1 MAVDGIIFY
10 HSTIKFRSDKKISM
24 SERITG
30 AEAICR
36 ALVAEDVD
44 TIFGYPG
51 GQIMPFYD
59 KLYDFSDSL
68 HHILTRHEQGAVHAA
83 QGYARAS
90 GRVGVVTITS
100 GPAATNVV
108 TGLGDANIDCTP
120 LVVVIGQVG
129 VDSLGTDAFQ
139 EADVLG
145 ITQPIT
151 KWAYQ
156 IRRPEEIPWAVARA
170 FYIATSGRPG
180 PVVLDVTRDAQVG
193 TLDWSYEKL
202 NYIRSYNP
210 DPQLQPAEITSA
222 AAIINRSERPLILSG
237 HGVMVSEAEA
247 DLLALAEKA
256 DIPVA
261 TTLLGL
267 STIPSAHRLNKGM
280 VGMHG
285 NIGPNIATNN
295 ADVILAVGMR
305 FDDRVTG
312 VLSSYAPNAKIIHI
326 DIDKAELNKN
336 VKANIAIHADA
347 RKALQALLP
356 QINKAQR
363 KDWLATFDKP
373 EKVEYTEV
381 IEREIAPKDLGPD
394 SPMRMGEVISKLSEA
409 TADKAIIVTDVGQ
422 NQMMGARYSA
432 YTLPKSMITSG
443 GLGTMGFCLP
453 AAIGAK
459 LACPEREVLAFM
471 GDGGFQ
477 MTIQELGTIMEY
489 HIGVKMIILNNNF
502 LGNVRQW
509 QSLFYGNRFSATP
522 MINPDF
528 VAIAAAYRI
537 AAENVDCR
545 SELDGAI
552 SRMIASDGPYLL
564 NVNIDPTD
572 MVFPMVPPGAS
583 IDHIL
588 LNPTDKYEG

>member
-1 MAVDGIIFY
+1 
-10 HSTIKFRSDKKISM
+10 M

-36 ALVAEDVD
+36 ALLAEGVD

-59 KLYDFSDSL
+59 KLYDFTDSL
-68 HHILTRHEQGAVHAA
+68 RHILTRHEQGAVHAA

-90 GRVGVVTITS
+90 GRVGVVTVTS
-100 GPAATNVV
+100 GPAATNVI

-120 LVVVIGQVG
+120 IVVITGQVG
-129 VDSLGTDAFQ
+129 VASLGTDAFQ
-139 EADVLG
+139 ETDVIG

-151 KWAYQ
+151 NWAYQ
-156 IRRPEEIPWAVARA
+156 IRRPEEIPWAMARA
-170 FYIATSGRPG
+170 FYIATTGRPG
-180 PVVLDVTRDAQVG
+180 AVVLDITRDAQVG
-193 TLDWSYEKL
+193 TLDWSYKKT

-210 DPQLQPAEITSA
+210 APELQPGEIISA
-222 AAIINRSERPLILSG
+222 AALINRSERPLILSG
-237 HGVMVSEAEA
+237 HGVMLSEAET

-267 STIPSAHRLNKGM
+267 STIPSEHPLNKGM

-312 VLSSYAPNAKIIHI
+312 VIKSYAPQAKIIHI
-326 DIDKAELNKN
+326 DIDSAEFNKN
-336 VKANIAIHADA
+336 VKAHIAIHADA
-347 RKALQALLP
+347 KTALRALLP
-356 QINKAQR
+356 QINKADR
-363 KDWLATFDKP
+363 KEWLTTFERP
-373 EKVEYTEV
+373 ENVEQAEV
-381 IEREIAPKDLGPD
+381 IERETDPKDLGPE
-394 SPMRMGEVISKLSEA
+394 SPMRMGEVVRKLSEA
-409 TADKAIIVTDVGQ
+409 TGNKAIVVTDVGQ
-422 NQMMGARYSA
+422 NQMMSARYSS
-432 YTLPKSMITSG
+432 YTMPKSMITSG

-459 LACPEREVLAFM
+459 LAEPSREVLAFM

-477 MTIQELGTIMEY
+477 MTMQELGTILEY
-489 HIGVKMIILNNNF
+489 RIGVKMVLLNNNY

-509 QSLFYGNRFSATP
+509 QAMFYNNRFSATP
-522 MINPDF
+522 MVNPDF
-528 VAIAAAYRI
+528 VAIAAAYGI
-537 AAENVDCR
+537 PAENVSCR
-545 SELDGAI
+545 AELDSAIARMAAHDGA
-552 SRMIASDGPYLL
+552 YLL

-572 MVFPMVPPGAS
+572 MVFPMVTPGSA
-583 IDHIL
+583 IDNIL
-588 LNPTDKYEG
+588 INATDKYEA

>member
-1 MAVDGIIFY
+1 
-10 HSTIKFRSDKKISM
+10 M

-36 ALVAEDVD
+36 ALLAEGVD

-59 KLYDFSDSL
+59 KLYDFTDSL
-68 HHILTRHEQGAVHAA
+68 RHILTRHEQGAVHAA

-90 GRVGVVTITS
+90 GRVGVVTVTS
-100 GPAATNVV
+100 GPAATNVI

-120 LVVVIGQVG
+120 IVVITGQVG
-129 VDSLGTDAFQ
+129 VASLGTDAFQ
-139 EADVLG
+139 ETDVIG

-156 IRRPEEIPWAVARA
+156 IRCPEEIPWAMARA
-170 FYIATSGRPG
+170 FYIATTGRPG
-180 PVVLDVTRDAQVG
+180 AVVLDITRDAQVG
-193 TLDWSYEKL
+193 TLDWSYKKT

-210 DPQLQPAEITSA
+210 APELQPGEIISA
-222 AAIINRSERPLILSG
+222 AALINRSERPLILSG
-237 HGVMVSEAEA
+237 HGVMLSEAET

-267 STIPSAHRLNKGM
+267 STIPSEHPLNKGM

-312 VLSSYAPNAKIIHI
+312 VIKSYAPQAKIIHI
-326 DIDKAELNKN
+326 DIDSAEFNKN
-336 VKANIAIHADA
+336 VKAHIAIHADA
-347 RKALQALLP
+347 KTALRALLP
-356 QINKAQR
+356 QINKADR
-363 KDWLATFDKP
+363 KEWLTTFERP
-373 EKVEYTEV
+373 EKVEQAEV
-381 IEREIAPKDLGPD
+381 IERETDPKDLGPE
-394 SPMRMGEVISKLSEA
+394 SPMRMGEVVRKLSEA
-409 TADKAIIVTDVGQ
+409 TGNKAIVVTDVGQ
-422 NQMMGARYSA
+422 NQMMSARYSS
-432 YTLPKSMITSG
+432 YTMPKSMITSG

-459 LACPEREVLAFM
+459 LAEPSREVLAFM

-477 MTIQELGTIMEY
+477 MTMQELGTILEY
-489 HIGVKMIILNNNF
+489 RIGVKMVLLNNNY

-509 QSLFYGNRFSATP
+509 QAMFYNNRFSATP
-522 MINPDF
+522 MVNPDF
-528 VAIAAAYRI
+528 VAIAAAYGI
-537 AAENVDCR
+537 PAENVSCR
-545 SELDGAI
+545 AELDSAIARMAAHDGA
-552 SRMIASDGPYLL
+552 YLL

-572 MVFPMVPPGAS
+572 MVFPMVTPGSA
-583 IDHIL
+583 IDNIL
-588 LNPTDKYEG
+588 INATDKYEA

>member
-1 MAVDGIIFY
+1 
-10 HSTIKFRSDKKISM
+10 M

-36 ALVAEDVD
+36 ALLAEGVD

-59 KLYDFSDSL
+59 KLYDFTDSL
-68 HHILTRHEQGAVHAA
+68 RHILTRHEQGAVHAA

-90 GRVGVVTITS
+90 GRVGVVTVTS
-100 GPAATNVV
+100 GPAATNVI

-120 LVVVIGQVG
+120 IVVITGQVG
-129 VDSLGTDAFQ
+129 VASLGTDAFQ
-139 EADVLG
+139 ETDVIG

-156 IRRPEEIPWAVARA
+156 IRRPEEIPWAMARA
-170 FYIATSGRPG
+170 FYIATTGRPG
-180 PVVLDVTRDAQVG
+180 AVVLDITRDAQVG
-193 TLDWSYEKL
+193 TLDWSYKKT

-210 DPQLQPAEITSA
+210 APELQPGEIISA
-222 AAIINRSERPLILSG
+222 AALINRSERPLILSG
-237 HGVMVSEAEA
+237 HGVMLSEAET

-267 STIPSAHRLNKGM
+267 STIPSEHPLNKGM

-312 VLSSYAPNAKIIHI
+312 VIKSYAPQAKIIHI
-326 DIDKAELNKN
+326 DIDSAEFNKN
-336 VKANIAIHADA
+336 VKAHIAIHADA
-347 RKALQALLP
+347 KTALRALLP
-356 QINKAQR
+356 QINKADR
-363 KDWLATFDKP
+363 KEWLTTFERP
-373 EKVEYTEV
+373 ENVEQAEV
-381 IEREIAPKDLGPD
+381 IERETDPKDLGPE
-394 SPMRMGEVISKLSEA
+394 SPMRMGEVVRKLSEA
-409 TADKAIIVTDVGQ
+409 TGNKAIVVTDVGQ
-422 NQMMGARYSA
+422 NQMMSARYSS
-432 YTLPKSMITSG
+432 YTMPKSMITSG

-459 LACPEREVLAFM
+459 LAEPSREVLAFM

-477 MTIQELGTIMEY
+477 MTMQELGTILEY
-489 HIGVKMIILNNNF
+489 RIGVKMVLLNNNY

-509 QSLFYGNRFSATP
+509 QAMFYNNRFSATP
-522 MINPDF
+522 MVNPDF
-528 VAIAAAYRI
+528 VAIAAAYGI
-537 AAENVDCR
+537 PAENVSCR
-545 SELDGAI
+545 AELDSAIARMAAHDGA
-552 SRMIASDGPYLL
+552 YLL

-572 MVFPMVPPGAS
+572 MVFPMVTPGSA
-583 IDHIL
+583 IDNIL
-588 LNPTDKYEG
+588 INAFWYNCL

>member
-1 MAVDGIIFY
+1 
-10 HSTIKFRSDKKISM
+10 M

-36 ALVAEDVD
+36 ALLAEGVD

-59 KLYDFSDSL
+59 KLYDFTDSL
-68 HHILTRHEQGAVHAA
+68 RHILTRHEQGAVHAA

-90 GRVGVVTITS
+90 GCVGVVTVTS
-100 GPAATNVV
+100 GPAATNVI

-120 LVVVIGQVG
+120 IVVITGQVG
-129 VDSLGTDAFQ
+129 VASLGTDAFQ
-139 EADVLG
+139 ETDVIG

-156 IRRPEEIPWAVARA
+156 IRRPEEIPWAMARA
-170 FYIATSGRPG
+170 FYIATTGRPG
-180 PVVLDVTRDAQVG
+180 AVVLDITRDAQVG
-193 TLDWSYEKL
+193 TLDWSYKKT

-210 DPQLQPAEITSA
+210 APELQPGEIISA
-222 AAIINRSERPLILSG
+222 AALINRSERPLILSG
-237 HGVMVSEAEA
+237 HGVMLSEAET

-267 STIPSAHRLNKGM
+267 STIPSEHPLNKGM

-312 VLSSYAPNAKIIHI
+312 VIKSYAPQAKIIHI
-326 DIDKAELNKN
+326 DIDSAEFNKN
-336 VKANIAIHADA
+336 VKAHIAIHADA
-347 RKALQALLP
+347 KTALRALLP
-356 QINKAQR
+356 QINKADR
-363 KDWLATFDKP
+363 KEWLTTFERP
-373 EKVEYTEV
+373 EKVEQAEV
-381 IEREIAPKDLGPD
+381 IERETDPKDLGPE
-394 SPMRMGEVISKLSEA
+394 SPMRMGEVVRKLSEA
-409 TADKAIIVTDVGQ
+409 TGNKAIVVTDVGQ
-422 NQMMGARYSA
+422 NQMMSARYSS
-432 YTLPKSMITSG
+432 YTMPKSMITSG

-459 LACPEREVLAFM
+459 LAEPSREVLAFM

-477 MTIQELGTIMEY
+477 MTMQELGTILEY
-489 HIGVKMIILNNNF
+489 RIGVKMVLLNNNY

-509 QSLFYGNRFSATP
+509 QAMFYNNRFSATP
-522 MINPDF
+522 MVNPDF
-528 VAIAAAYRI
+528 VAIAAAYGI
-537 AAENVDCR
+537 PAENVSCR
-545 SELDGAI
+545 AELDSAIARMAAHDGA
-552 SRMIASDGPYLL
+552 YLL

-572 MVFPMVPPGAS
+572 MVFPMVTPGSA
-583 IDHIL
+583 IDNIL
-588 LNPTDKYEG
+588 INATDKYEA

>member
-1 MAVDGIIFY
+1 
-10 HSTIKFRSDKKISM
+10 M

-36 ALVAEDVD
+36 ALLAEGVD

-59 KLYDFSDSL
+59 KLYDFTDSL
-68 HHILTRHEQGAVHAA
+68 RHILTRHEQGAVHAA

-90 GRVGVVTITS
+90 GRVGVVTVTS
-100 GPAATNVV
+100 GPAATNVI

-120 LVVVIGQVG
+120 IVVITGQVG
-129 VDSLGTDAFQ
+129 VASLGTDAFQ
-139 EADVLG
+139 ETDVIG

-156 IRRPEEIPWAVARA
+156 IRRPEEIPWAMARA
-170 FYIATSGRPG
+170 FYIATTGRPG
-180 PVVLDVTRDAQVG
+180 AVVLDITRDAQVG
-193 TLDWSYEKL
+193 TLDWSYKKT

-210 DPQLQPAEITSA
+210 APELQPGEIISA
-222 AAIINRSERPLILSG
+222 AALINRSERPLILSG
-237 HGVMVSEAEA
+237 HGVMLSEAEA

-267 STIPSAHRLNKGM
+267 STIPSDHPLNKGM

-285 NIGPNIATNN
+285 NIGPNIATNK
-295 ADVILAVGMR
+295 ADVILAIGMR

-312 VLSSYAPNAKIIHI
+312 VIKSYAPQAKIIHI
-326 DIDKAELNKN
+326 DIDSAEFNKN
-336 VKANIAIHADA
+336 VKAHIAIHADA
-347 RKALQALLP
+347 KTALRGLLP
-356 QINKAQR
+356 QINKADR
-363 KDWLATFDKP
+363 KEWLATFDRP
-373 EKVEYTEV
+373 EKVEQAEV
-381 IEREIAPKDLGPD
+381 IERETDPKDLGPE
-394 SPMRMGEVISKLSEA
+394 SPMRMGEVVRKLSEA
-409 TADKAIIVTDVGQ
+409 TGNKAIVVTDVGQ
-422 NQMMGARYSA
+422 NQMMSARYSS
-432 YTLPKSMITSG
+432 YTMPKSLITSG

-459 LACPEREVLAFM
+459 LAEPSREVLAFM

-477 MTIQELGTIMEY
+477 MTMQELGTILEY
-489 HIGVKMIILNNNF
+489 RIGVKIVLLNNNY

-509 QSLFYGNRFSATP
+509 QAMFYNNRFSATP
-522 MINPDF
+522 MVNPDF
-528 VAIAAAYRI
+528 VAIAAAYGI
-537 AAENVDCR
+537 PAEDVSCR
-545 SELDGAI
+545 AELDSAIARMAAHDGA
-552 SRMIASDGPYLL
+552 YLL

-572 MVFPMVPPGAS
+572 MVFPMVTPGSA
-583 IDHIL
+583 IDNIL
-588 LNPTDKYEG
+588 INATDKYEA

>member
-1 MAVDGIIFY
+1 
-10 HSTIKFRSDKKISM
+10 M

-36 ALVAEDVD
+36 ALLAEGVD

-59 KLYDFSDSL
+59 KLYDFTDSL
-68 HHILTRHEQGAVHAA
+68 RHILTRHEQGAVHAA

-90 GRVGVVTITS
+90 GRVGVVTVTS
-100 GPAATNVV
+100 GPAATNVI

-120 LVVVIGQVG
+120 IVVITGQVG
-129 VDSLGTDAFQ
+129 VASLGTDAFQ
-139 EADVLG
+139 ETDVIG

-156 IRRPEEIPWAVARA
+156 IRRPEEIPWAMARA
-170 FYIATSGRPG
+170 FYIATTGRPG
-180 PVVLDVTRDAQVG
+180 AVVLDITRDAQVG
-193 TLDWSYEKL
+193 TLDWSYKKT

-210 DPQLQPAEITSA
+210 APELQPGEIISA
-222 AAIINRSERPLILSG
+222 AALINRSERPLILSG
-237 HGVMVSEAEA
+237 HGVMLSEAET

-267 STIPSAHRLNKGM
+267 STIPSEHPLNKGM

-312 VLSSYAPNAKIIHI
+312 VIKSYAPQAKIIHI
-326 DIDKAELNKN
+326 DIDSAEFNKN
-336 VKANIAIHADA
+336 VKAHIAIHADA
-347 RKALQALLP
+347 KAALRALLP
-356 QINKAQR
+356 QINKADR
-363 KDWLATFDKP
+363 KEWLTTFERP
-373 EKVEYTEV
+373 ENVEQAEV
-381 IEREIAPKDLGPD
+381 IERETDPKDLGPE
-394 SPMRMGEVISKLSEA
+394 SPMRMGEVVRKLSEA
-409 TADKAIIVTDVGQ
+409 TGNKAIVVTDVGQ
-422 NQMMGARYSA
+422 NQMMSARYSS
-432 YTLPKSMITSG
+432 YTMPKSMITSG

-459 LACPEREVLAFM
+459 LAEPSREVLAFM

-477 MTIQELGTIMEY
+477 MTMQELGTILEY
-489 HIGVKMIILNNNF
+489 RIGVKMVLLNNNY

-509 QSLFYGNRFSATP
+509 QAMFYNNRFSATP
-522 MINPDF
+522 MVNPDF
-528 VAIAAAYRI
+528 VAIAAAYGI
-537 AAENVDCR
+537 PAENVSCR
-545 SELDGAI
+545 AELDSAIARMAAHDGA
-552 SRMIASDGPYLL
+552 YLL

-572 MVFPMVPPGAS
+572 MVFPMVTPGSA
-583 IDHIL
+583 IDNIL
-588 LNPTDKYEG
+588 INATDKYEA

>member
-1 MAVDGIIFY
+1 
-10 HSTIKFRSDKKISM
+10 M

-36 ALVAEDVD
+36 ALLAEGVD

-59 KLYDFSDSL
+59 KLYDFTDSL
-68 HHILTRHEQGAVHAA
+68 RHILTRHEQGAVHAA

-90 GRVGVVTITS
+90 GRVGVVTVTS
-100 GPAATNVV
+100 GPAATNVI

-120 LVVVIGQVG
+120 IVVITGQVG
-129 VDSLGTDAFQ
+129 VASLGTDAFQ
-139 EADVLG
+139 ETDVIG

-156 IRRPEEIPWAVARA
+156 IRRPEEIPWAMARA
-170 FYIATSGRPG
+170 FYIATTGRPG
-180 PVVLDVTRDAQVG
+180 AVVLDITRDAQVG
-193 TLDWSYEKL
+193 TLDWSYKKT

-210 DPQLQPAEITSA
+210 APELQPGEIISA
-222 AAIINRSERPLILSG
+222 AALINRSERPLILSG
-237 HGVMVSEAEA
+237 HGVMLSEAEA

-267 STIPSAHRLNKGM
+267 STIPSEHPLNKGM

-312 VLSSYAPNAKIIHI
+312 VIKSYAPQAKIIHI
-326 DIDKAELNKN
+326 DIDSAEFNKN
-336 VKANIAIHADA
+336 VKAHIAIHADA
-347 RKALQALLP
+347 KTALRALLP
-356 QINKAQR
+356 QINKADR
-363 KDWLATFDKP
+363 KEWLTTFERP
-373 EKVEYTEV
+373 ENVEQAEV
-381 IEREIAPKDLGPD
+381 IERETDPKDLGPE
-394 SPMRMGEVISKLSEA
+394 SPMRMGEVVRKLSEA
-409 TADKAIIVTDVGQ
+409 TGNKAIVVTDVGQ
-422 NQMMGARYSA
+422 NQMMSARYSS
-432 YTLPKSMITSG
+432 YTMPKSMITSG

-459 LACPEREVLAFM
+459 LAEPSREVLAFM

-477 MTIQELGTIMEY
+477 MTMQELGTILEY
-489 HIGVKMIILNNNF
+489 RIGVKMVLLNNNY

-509 QSLFYGNRFSATP
+509 QAMFYNNRFSATP
-522 MINPDF
+522 MVNPDF
-528 VAIAAAYRI
+528 VAIAAAYGI
-537 AAENVDCR
+537 PAENVSCR
-545 SELDGAI
+545 AELDSAIARMAAHDGA
-552 SRMIASDGPYLL
+552 YLL

-572 MVFPMVPPGAS
+572 MVFPMVTPGSA
-583 IDHIL
+583 IDNIL
-588 LNPTDKYEG
+588 INATDKYEA

>member
-1 MAVDGIIFY
+1 
-10 HSTIKFRSDKKISM
+10 M

-36 ALVAEDVD
+36 ALLAEGVD

-59 KLYDFSDSL
+59 KLYDFTDSL
-68 HHILTRHEQGAVHAA
+68 RHILTRHEQGAVHAA

-90 GRVGVVTITS
+90 GRVGVVTVTS
-100 GPAATNVV
+100 GPAATNVI

-120 LVVVIGQVG
+120 IVVITGQVG
-129 VDSLGTDAFQ
+129 VASLGTDAFQ
-139 EADVLG
+139 ETDVIG

-156 IRRPEEIPWAVARA
+156 IRRPEEIPWAMARA
-170 FYIATSGRPG
+170 FYIATTGRPG
-180 PVVLDVTRDAQVG
+180 AVVLDITRDAQVG
-193 TLDWSYEKL
+193 TLDWSYKKT

-210 DPQLQPAEITSA
+210 APELQPGEIISA
-222 AAIINRSERPLILSG
+222 AALINRSERPLILSG
-237 HGVMVSEAEA
+237 HGVMLSEAEA

-267 STIPSAHRLNKGM
+267 STIPSEHPLNKGM

-312 VLSSYAPNAKIIHI
+312 VIKSYAPQAKIIHI
-326 DIDKAELNKN
+326 DIDSAEFNKN
-336 VKANIAIHADA
+336 VKAHIAIHADA
-347 RKALQALLP
+347 KTALRALLP
-356 QINKAQR
+356 QINKADR
-363 KDWLATFDKP
+363 KEWLTTFERP
-373 EKVEYTEV
+373 EKVEQAEV
-381 IEREIAPKDLGPD
+381 IERETDPKDLGPE
-394 SPMRMGEVISKLSEA
+394 SPMRMGEVVRKLSEA
-409 TADKAIIVTDVGQ
+409 TGNKAIVVTDVGQ
-422 NQMMGARYSA
+422 NQMMSARYSS
-432 YTLPKSMITSG
+432 YTMPKSMITSG

-459 LACPEREVLAFM
+459 LAEPSREVLAFM

-477 MTIQELGTIMEY
+477 MTMQELGTILEY
-489 HIGVKMIILNNNF
+489 RIGVKMVLLNNNY

-509 QSLFYGNRFSATP
+509 QAMFYSNRFSATP
-522 MINPDF
+522 MVNPDF
-528 VAIAAAYRI
+528 VAIAAAYGI
-537 AAENVDCR
+537 PAENVSCR
-545 SELDGAI
+545 AELDSAIARMAAHDGA
-552 SRMIASDGPYLL
+552 YLL

-572 MVFPMVPPGAS
+572 MVFPMVTPGSA
-583 IDHIL
+583 IDNIL
-588 LNPTDKYEG
+588 INATDKYEA

>member
-1 MAVDGIIFY
+1 
-10 HSTIKFRSDKKISM
+10 M

-36 ALVAEDVD
+36 ALLAEGVD

-59 KLYDFSDSL
+59 KLYDFTDSL
-68 HHILTRHEQGAVHAA
+68 RHILTRHEQGAVHAA

-90 GRVGVVTITS
+90 GSVGVVTVTS
-100 GPAATNVV
+100 GPAATNVI

-120 LVVVIGQVG
+120 IVVITGQVG
-129 VDSLGTDAFQ
+129 VASLGTDAFQ
-139 EADVLG
+139 ETDVIG

-156 IRRPEEIPWAVARA
+156 IRRPEEIPWAMARA
-170 FYIATSGRPG
+170 FYIATTGRPG
-180 PVVLDVTRDAQVG
+180 AVVLDITRDAQVG
-193 TLDWSYEKL
+193 TLDWSYKKT

-210 DPQLQPAEITSA
+210 APELQPGEIISA
-222 AAIINRSERPLILSG
+222 AALINRSERPLILSG
-237 HGVMVSEAEA
+237 HGVMLSEAET

-267 STIPSAHRLNKGM
+267 STIPSEHPLNKGM

-312 VLSSYAPNAKIIHI
+312 VIKSYAPQAKIIHI
-326 DIDKAELNKN
+326 DIDSAEFNKN
-336 VKANIAIHADA
+336 VKAHIAIHADA
-347 RKALQALLP
+347 KTALRALLP
-356 QINKAQR
+356 QINKADR
-363 KDWLATFDKP
+363 KEWLTTFERP
-373 EKVEYTEV
+373 EKVEQAEV
-381 IEREIAPKDLGPD
+381 IERETDPKDLGPE
-394 SPMRMGEVISKLSEA
+394 SPMRMGEVVRKLSEA
-409 TADKAIIVTDVGQ
+409 TGNKAIVVTDVGQ
-422 NQMMGARYSA
+422 NQMMSARYSS
-432 YTLPKSMITSG
+432 YTMPKSMITSG

-459 LACPEREVLAFM
+459 LAEPSREVLAFM

-477 MTIQELGTIMEY
+477 MTMQELGTILEY
-489 HIGVKMIILNNNF
+489 RIGVKMVLLNNNY

-509 QSLFYGNRFSATP
+509 QAMFYNNRFSATP
-522 MINPDF
+522 MVNPDF
-528 VAIAAAYRI
+528 VAIAAAYGI
-537 AAENVDCR
+537 PAENVSCR
-545 SELDGAI
+545 AELDSAIARMAAHDGA
-552 SRMIASDGPYLL
+552 YLL

-572 MVFPMVPPGAS
+572 MVFPMVTPGSA
-583 IDHIL
+583 IDNIL
-588 LNPTDKYEG
+588 INATDKYEA

>member
-1 MAVDGIIFY
+1 
-10 HSTIKFRSDKKISM
+10 M

-30 AEAICR
+30 AEAIGR
-36 ALVAEDVD
+36 ALLAEGVD

-59 KLYDFSDSL
+59 KLYDFTDSL
-68 HHILTRHEQGAVHAA
+68 RHILTRHEQGAVHAA

-90 GRVGVVTITS
+90 GRVGVVTVTS
-100 GPAATNVV
+100 GPAATNVI

-120 LVVVIGQVG
+120 IVVITGQVG
-129 VDSLGTDAFQ
+129 VASLGTDAFQ
-139 EADVLG
+139 ETDVIG

-156 IRRPEEIPWAVARA
+156 IRRPEEIPRAMARA
-170 FYIATSGRPG
+170 FYIATTGRPG
-180 PVVLDVTRDAQVG
+180 AVVLDITRDAQVG
-193 TLDWSYEKL
+193 TLDWSYKKT

-210 DPQLQPAEITSA
+210 APELQPGEIISA
-222 AAIINRSERPLILSG
+222 AALINRSERPLILSG
-237 HGVMVSEAEA
+237 HGVMLSEAET

-267 STIPSAHRLNKGM
+267 STIPSEHPLNKGM

-312 VLSSYAPNAKIIHI
+312 VIKSYAPQAKIIHI
-326 DIDKAELNKN
+326 DIDSAEFNKN
-336 VKANIAIHADA
+336 VKAHIAIHADA
-347 RKALQALLP
+347 KTALRALLP
-356 QINKAQR
+356 QINKADR
-363 KDWLATFDKP
+363 KEWLTTFERP
-373 EKVEYTEV
+373 ENVEQAEV
-381 IEREIAPKDLGPD
+381 IERETDPKDLGPE
-394 SPMRMGEVISKLSEA
+394 SPMRMGEVVRKLSEA
-409 TADKAIIVTDVGQ
+409 TGNKAIVVTDVGQ
-422 NQMMGARYSA
+422 NQMMSARYSS
-432 YTLPKSMITSG
+432 YTMPKSMITSG

-459 LACPEREVLAFM
+459 LAEPSREVLAFM

-477 MTIQELGTIMEY
+477 MTMQELGTILEY
-489 HIGVKMIILNNNF
+489 RIGVKMVLLNNNY

-509 QSLFYGNRFSATP
+509 QAMFYNNRFSATP
-522 MINPDF
+522 MVNPDF
-528 VAIAAAYRI
+528 VAIAAAYGI
-537 AAENVDCR
+537 PAENVSCR
-545 SELDGAI
+545 AELDSAIARMAAHDGA
-552 SRMIASDGPYLL
+552 YLL

-572 MVFPMVPPGAS
+572 MVFPMVTPGSA
-583 IDHIL
+583 IDNIL
-588 LNPTDKYEG
+588 INATDKYEA

>member
-1 MAVDGIIFY
+1 
-10 HSTIKFRSDKKISM
+10 M

-36 ALVAEDVD
+36 ALLAEGVD

-59 KLYDFSDSL
+59 KLYDFTDSL
-68 HHILTRHEQGAVHAA
+68 RHILTRHEQGAVHAA

-90 GRVGVVTITS
+90 GRVGVVTVTS
-100 GPAATNVV
+100 GPAATNVI

-120 LVVVIGQVG
+120 IVVITGQVG
-129 VDSLGTDAFQ
+129 VASLGTDAFQ
-139 EADVLG
+139 ETDVIG

-156 IRRPEEIPWAVARA
+156 IRRPEEIPWAMARA
-170 FYIATSGRPG
+170 FYIATTGRPG
-180 PVVLDVTRDAQVG
+180 AVVLDITRDAQVG
-193 TLDWSYEKL
+193 TLDWSYKKT

-210 DPQLQPAEITSA
+210 APELQPGEIISA
-222 AAIINRSERPLILSG
+222 AALINRSERPLILSG
-237 HGVMVSEAEA
+237 HGVMLSEAEA

-267 STIPSAHRLNKGM
+267 STIPSEHPLNKGM

-312 VLSSYAPNAKIIHI
+312 VIKSYAPQAKIIHI
-326 DIDKAELNKN
+326 DIDSAEFNKN
-336 VKANIAIHADA
+336 VKAHIAIHADA
-347 RKALQALLP
+347 KTALRALLP
-356 QINKAQR
+356 QINKADR
-363 KDWLATFDKP
+363 KEWLTTFERP
-373 EKVEYTEV
+373 ENVEQAEV
-381 IEREIAPKDLGPD
+381 IERETDPKDLGPE
-394 SPMRMGEVISKLSEA
+394 SPMRMGEVVRKLSEA
-409 TADKAIIVTDVGQ
+409 TGNKAIVVTDVGQ
-422 NQMMGARYSA
+422 NQMMSARYSS
-432 YTLPKSMITSG
+432 YTMPKSMITSG

-459 LACPEREVLAFM
+459 LAEPSREVLAFM

-477 MTIQELGTIMEY
+477 MTMQELGTILEY
-489 HIGVKMIILNNNF
+489 RIGVKMVLLNNNY

-509 QSLFYGNRFSATP
+509 QAMFYNNRFSATP
-522 MINPDF
+522 MVNPDF
-528 VAIAAAYRI
+528 VAIAAAYGI
-537 AAENVDCR
+537 PAENVSYR
-545 SELDGAI
+545 AELDSAIARMAAHDGA
-552 SRMIASDGPYLL
+552 YLL

-572 MVFPMVPPGAS
+572 MVFPMVTPGSA
-583 IDHIL
+583 IDNIL
-588 LNPTDKYEG
+588 INATDKYEA

>member
-1 MAVDGIIFY
+1 
-10 HSTIKFRSDKKISM
+10 M

-36 ALVAEDVD
+36 ALLAEGVD

-59 KLYDFSDSL
+59 KLYDFTDSL
-68 HHILTRHEQGAVHAA
+68 RHILTRHEQGAVHAA

-90 GRVGVVTITS
+90 GRVGVVTVTS
-100 GPAATNVV
+100 GPAATNVI

-120 LVVVIGQVG
+120 IVVITGQVG
-129 VDSLGTDAFQ
+129 VASLGTDAFQ
-139 EADVLG
+139 ETDVIG

-156 IRRPEEIPWAVARA
+156 IRRPEEIPWAMARA
-170 FYIATSGRPG
+170 FYIATTGRPG
-180 PVVLDVTRDAQVG
+180 AVVLDITRDAQVG
-193 TLDWSYEKL
+193 TLDWSYKKT

-210 DPQLQPAEITSA
+210 APELQPGEIISA
-222 AAIINRSERPLILSG
+222 AALINRSERPLILSG
-237 HGVMVSEAEA
+237 HGVMLSEAEA

-267 STIPSAHRLNKGM
+267 STIPSDHPLNKGM

-295 ADVILAVGMR
+295 ADVILAIGMR

-312 VLSSYAPNAKIIHI
+312 VIKSYAPQAKIIHI
-326 DIDKAELNKN
+326 DIDSAEFNKN

-347 RKALQALLP
+347 KTALRGLLP
-356 QINKAQR
+356 QINKADR
-363 KDWLATFDKP
+363 KEWLATFDRP
-373 EKVEYTEV
+373 EKVEQAEV
-381 IEREIAPKDLGPD
+381 IERETDPKDLGPE
-394 SPMRMGEVISKLSEA
+394 SPMRMGEVVRKLSEA
-409 TADKAIIVTDVGQ
+409 TGNKAIVVTDVGQ
-422 NQMMGARYSA
+422 NQMMSARYSS
-432 YTLPKSMITSG
+432 YTMPKSLITSG

-459 LACPEREVLAFM
+459 LAEPSREVLAFM

-477 MTIQELGTIMEY
+477 MTMQELGTILEY
-489 HIGVKMIILNNNF
+489 RIGVKMVLLNNNY

-509 QSLFYGNRFSATP
+509 QAMFYNNRFSATP
-522 MINPDF
+522 MVNPDF
-528 VAIAAAYRI
+528 VAIAAAYGI
-537 AAENVDCR
+537 PAEDVSCR
-545 SELDGAI
+545 AELDSAIARMAAHDGA
-552 SRMIASDGPYLL
+552 YLL

-572 MVFPMVPPGAS
+572 MVFPMVTPGSA
-583 IDHIL
+583 IDNIL
-588 LNPTDKYEG
+588 INATDKYEA

>member
-1 MAVDGIIFY
+1 
-10 HSTIKFRSDKKISM
+10 M

-36 ALVAEDVD
+36 ALLAEGVD

-59 KLYDFSDSL
+59 KLYDFTDSL
-68 HHILTRHEQGAVHAA
+68 RHILTRHEQGAVHAA

-90 GRVGVVTITS
+90 GRVGVVTVTS
-100 GPAATNVV
+100 GPAATNVI

-120 LVVVIGQVG
+120 IVVITGQVG
-129 VDSLGTDAFQ
+129 VASLGTDAFQ
-139 EADVLG
+139 ETDVIG

-156 IRRPEEIPWAVARA
+156 IRRPEEIPWAMARA
-170 FYIATSGRPG
+170 FYIATTGRPG
-180 PVVLDVTRDAQVG
+180 AVVLDITRDAQVG
-193 TLDWSYEKL
+193 TLDWSYKKT

-210 DPQLQPAEITSA
+210 APELQPGEIISA
-222 AAIINRSERPLILSG
+222 AALINRSERPLILSG
-237 HGVMVSEAEA
+237 HGVMLSEAEA

-256 DIPVA
+256 AIPVA

-267 STIPSAHRLNKGM
+267 STIPSEHPLNKGM

-312 VLSSYAPNAKIIHI
+312 VIKSYAPQAKIIHI
-326 DIDKAELNKN
+326 DIDSAEFNKN
-336 VKANIAIHADA
+336 VKAHIAIHADA
-347 RKALQALLP
+347 KTALRALLP
-356 QINKAQR
+356 QINKADR
-363 KDWLATFDKP
+363 KEWLTTFERP
-373 EKVEYTEV
+373 ENVEQAEV
-381 IEREIAPKDLGPD
+381 IERETDPKDLGPE
-394 SPMRMGEVISKLSEA
+394 SPMRMGEVVRKLSEA
-409 TADKAIIVTDVGQ
+409 TGNKAIVVTDVGQ
-422 NQMMGARYSA
+422 NQMMSARYSS
-432 YTLPKSMITSG
+432 YTMPKSMITSG

-459 LACPEREVLAFM
+459 LAEPSREVLAFM

-477 MTIQELGTIMEY
+477 MTMQELGTILEY
-489 HIGVKMIILNNNF
+489 RIGVKMVLLNNNY

-509 QSLFYGNRFSATP
+509 QAMFYNNRFSATP
-522 MINPDF
+522 MVNPDF
-528 VAIAAAYRI
+528 VAIAAAYGI
-537 AAENVDCR
+537 PAENVSCR
-545 SELDGAI
+545 AELDSAIARMAAHDGA
-552 SRMIASDGPYLL
+552 YLL

-572 MVFPMVPPGAS
+572 MVFPMVTPGSA
-583 IDHIL
+583 IDNIL
-588 LNPTDKYEG
+588 INATDKYEA

>member
-1 MAVDGIIFY
+1 
-10 HSTIKFRSDKKISM
+10 M

-36 ALVAEDVD
+36 ALLAEGVD

-59 KLYDFSDSL
+59 KLYDFTDSL
-68 HHILTRHEQGAVHAA
+68 RHILTRHEQGAVHAA

-90 GRVGVVTITS
+90 GRVGVVTVTS
-100 GPAATNVV
+100 GPAATNVI

-120 LVVVIGQVG
+120 IVVITGQVG
-129 VDSLGTDAFQ
+129 VASLGTDAFQ
-139 EADVLG
+139 ETDVIG

-156 IRRPEEIPWAVARA
+156 IRCPEEIPWAMARA
-170 FYIATSGRPG
+170 FYIATTGRPG
-180 PVVLDVTRDAQVG
+180 AVVLDITRDAQVG
-193 TLDWSYEKL
+193 TLDWRYKKT

-210 DPQLQPAEITSA
+210 APELQPGEIISA
-222 AAIINRSERPLILSG
+222 AALINRSERPLILSG
-237 HGVMVSEAEA
+237 HGVMLSEAET

-267 STIPSAHRLNKGM
+267 STIPSEHPLNKGM

-312 VLSSYAPNAKIIHI
+312 VIKSYAPQAKIIHI
-326 DIDKAELNKN
+326 DIDSAEFNKN
-336 VKANIAIHADA
+336 VKAHIAIHADA
-347 RKALQALLP
+347 KTALRALLP
-356 QINKAQR
+356 QINKADR
-363 KDWLATFDKP
+363 KEWLTTFERP
-373 EKVEYTEV
+373 ENVEQAEV
-381 IEREIAPKDLGPD
+381 IERETDPKDLGPE
-394 SPMRMGEVISKLSEA
+394 SPMRMGEVVRKLSEA
-409 TADKAIIVTDVGQ
+409 TGNKAIVVTDVGQ
-422 NQMMGARYSA
+422 NQMMSARYSS
-432 YTLPKSMITSG
+432 YTMPKSMITSG

-459 LACPEREVLAFM
+459 LAEPSREVLAFM

-477 MTIQELGTIMEY
+477 MTMQELGTILEY
-489 HIGVKMIILNNNF
+489 RIGVKMVLLNNNY

-509 QSLFYGNRFSATP
+509 QAMFYNNRFSATP
-522 MINPDF
+522 MVNPDF
-528 VAIAAAYRI
+528 VAIAAAYGI
-537 AAENVDCR
+537 PAENVSCR
-545 SELDGAI
+545 AELDSAIARMAAHDGA
-552 SRMIASDGPYLL
+552 YLL

-572 MVFPMVPPGAS
+572 MVFPMVTPGSA
-583 IDHIL
+583 IDNIL
-588 LNPTDKYEG
+588 INATDKYEA

>member
-1 MAVDGIIFY
+1 
-10 HSTIKFRSDKKISM
+10 M

-36 ALVAEDVD
+36 ALLAEGVD

-59 KLYDFSDSL
+59 KLYDFTDSL
-68 HHILTRHEQGAVHAA
+68 RHILTRHEQGAVHAA

-90 GRVGVVTITS
+90 GRVGVVTVTS
-100 GPAATNVV
+100 GPAATNVI

-120 LVVVIGQVG
+120 IVVITGQVG
-129 VDSLGTDAFQ
+129 VASLGTDAFQ
-139 EADVLG
+139 ETDVIG

-156 IRRPEEIPWAVARA
+156 IRRPEEIPWAMARA
-170 FYIATSGRPG
+170 FYIATTGRPG
-180 PVVLDVTRDAQVG
+180 AVVLDITRDAQVG
-193 TLDWSYEKL
+193 TLDWSYKKT

-210 DPQLQPAEITSA
+210 APELQPGEIISA
-222 AAIINRSERPLILSG
+222 AALINRSERPLILSG
-237 HGVMVSEAEA
+237 HGVMLSEAET

-267 STIPSAHRLNKGM
+267 STIPSEHPLNKGM

-312 VLSSYAPNAKIIHI
+312 VIKSYAPQAKIIHI
-326 DIDKAELNKN
+326 DIDSAEFNKN
-336 VKANIAIHADA
+336 VKAHIAIHADA
-347 RKALQALLP
+347 KTALRALLP
-356 QINKAQR
+356 QINKADR
-363 KDWLATFDKP
+363 KEWLTTFERP
-373 EKVEYTEV
+373 ENVEQAEV
-381 IEREIAPKDLGPD
+381 IERETDPKDLGPE
-394 SPMRMGEVISKLSEA
+394 SPMRMGEVVRKLSEA
-409 TADKAIIVTDVGQ
+409 TGNKAIVVTDVGQ
-422 NQMMGARYSA
+422 NQMMSARYSS
-432 YTLPKSMITSG
+432 YSMPKSMITSG

-459 LACPEREVLAFM
+459 LAEPSREVLAFM

-477 MTIQELGTIMEY
+477 MTMQELGTILEY
-489 HIGVKMIILNNNF
+489 RIGVKMVLLNNNY

-509 QSLFYGNRFSATP
+509 QAMFYNNRFSATP
-522 MINPDF
+522 MVNPDF
-528 VAIAAAYRI
+528 VAIAAAYGI
-537 AAENVDCR
+537 PAENVSCR
-545 SELDGAI
+545 AELDSAIARMAAHDGA
-552 SRMIASDGPYLL
+552 YLL

-572 MVFPMVPPGAS
+572 MVFPMVTPGSA
-583 IDHIL
+583 IDNIL
-588 LNPTDKYEG
+588 INATDKYEA

>member
-1 MAVDGIIFY
+1 
-10 HSTIKFRSDKKISM
+10 M

-36 ALVAEDVD
+36 ALLAEGVD

-59 KLYDFSDSL
+59 KLYDFTDSL
-68 HHILTRHEQGAVHAA
+68 RHILTRHEQGAVHAA

-90 GRVGVVTITS
+90 GRVGVVTVTS
-100 GPAATNVV
+100 GPAATNVI

-120 LVVVIGQVG
+120 IVVITGQVG
-129 VDSLGTDAFQ
+129 VASLGTDAFQ
-139 EADVLG
+139 ETDVIG

-156 IRRPEEIPWAVARA
+156 IRRPEEIPWAMARA
-170 FYIATSGRPG
+170 FYIATTGRPG
-180 PVVLDVTRDAQVG
+180 AVVLDITRDAQVG
-193 TLDWSYEKL
+193 TLDWSYKKT

-210 DPQLQPAEITSA
+210 APELQPGEIISA
-222 AAIINRSERPLILSG
+222 AALINRSERPLILSG
-237 HGVMVSEAEA
+237 HGVMLSEAEA

-267 STIPSAHRLNKGM
+267 STIPSDHPLNKGM

-295 ADVILAVGMR
+295 ADVILAIGMR

-312 VLSSYAPNAKIIHI
+312 VIKSYAPQAKIIHI
-326 DIDKAELNKN
+326 DIDSAEFNKN
-336 VKANIAIHADA
+336 VKAHIAIHADA
-347 RKALQALLP
+347 KTALRGLLP
-356 QINKAQR
+356 QINKADR
-363 KDWLATFDKP
+363 KEWLATFDRP
-373 EKVEYTEV
+373 EKVEQAEV
-381 IEREIAPKDLGPD
+381 IERETDPKDLGPE
-394 SPMRMGEVISKLSEA
+394 SPMRMGEVVRKLSEA
-409 TADKAIIVTDVGQ
+409 TGNKAIVVTDVGQ
-422 NQMMGARYSA
+422 NQMMSARYSS
-432 YTLPKSMITSG
+432 YTMPKSLITSG

-459 LACPEREVLAFM
+459 LAEPSREVLAFM

-477 MTIQELGTIMEY
+477 MTMQELGTILEY
-489 HIGVKMIILNNNF
+489 RIGVKMVLLNNNY

-509 QSLFYGNRFSATP
+509 QAMFYNNRFSATP
-522 MINPDF
+522 MVNPDF
-528 VAIAAAYRI
+528 VAIAAAYGI
-537 AAENVDCR
+537 PAEDVSCR
-545 SELDGAI
+545 AELDSAIARMAAHDGA
-552 SRMIASDGPYLL
+552 YLL

-572 MVFPMVPPGAS
+572 MVFPMVTPGSA
-583 IDHIL
+583 IDNIL
-588 LNPTDKYEG
+588 INATDKYEA

>member
-1 MAVDGIIFY
+1 
-10 HSTIKFRSDKKISM
+10 M

-36 ALVAEDVD
+36 ALLAEGVD

-59 KLYDFSDSL
+59 KLYDFTDSL
-68 HHILTRHEQGAVHAA
+68 RHILTRHEQGAVHAA

-90 GRVGVVTITS
+90 GRVGVVTVTS
-100 GPAATNVV
+100 GPAATNVI

-120 LVVVIGQVG
+120 IVVITGQVG
-129 VDSLGTDAFQ
+129 VASLGTDAFQ
-139 EADVLG
+139 ETDVIG

-156 IRRPEEIPWAVARA
+156 IRRPEEIPWAMARA
-170 FYIATSGRPG
+170 FYIATTGRPG
-180 PVVLDVTRDAQVG
+180 AVVLDITRDAQVG
-193 TLDWSYEKL
+193 TLDWRYKKT

-210 DPQLQPAEITSA
+210 APELQPGEIISA
-222 AAIINRSERPLILSG
+222 AALINRSERPLILSG
-237 HGVMVSEAEA
+237 HGVMLSEAET

-267 STIPSAHRLNKGM
+267 STIPSEHPLNKGM

-312 VLSSYAPNAKIIHI
+312 VIKSYAPQAKIIHI
-326 DIDKAELNKN
+326 DIDSAEFNKN
-336 VKANIAIHADA
+336 VKAHIAIHADA
-347 RKALQALLP
+347 KTALRALLP
-356 QINKAQR
+356 QINKADR
-363 KDWLATFDKP
+363 KEWLTTFERP
-373 EKVEYTEV
+373 ENVEQAEV
-381 IEREIAPKDLGPD
+381 IERETDPKDLGPE
-394 SPMRMGEVISKLSEA
+394 SPMRMGEVVRKLSEA
-409 TADKAIIVTDVGQ
+409 TGNKAIVVTDVGQ
-422 NQMMGARYSA
+422 NQMMSARYSS
-432 YTLPKSMITSG
+432 YTMPKSMITSG

-459 LACPEREVLAFM
+459 LAEPSREVLAFM

-477 MTIQELGTIMEY
+477 MTMQELGTILEY
-489 HIGVKMIILNNNF
+489 RIGVKMVLLNNNY

-509 QSLFYGNRFSATP
+509 QAMFYNNRFSATP
-522 MINPDF
+522 MVNPDF
-528 VAIAAAYRI
+528 VAIAAAYGI
-537 AAENVDCR
+537 PAENVSCR
-545 SELDGAI
+545 AELDSAIARMAAHDGA
-552 SRMIASDGPYLL
+552 YLL

-572 MVFPMVPPGAS
+572 MVFPMVTPGSA
-583 IDHIL
+583 IDNIL
-588 LNPTDKYEG
+588 INATDKYEA

>member
-1 MAVDGIIFY
+1 
-10 HSTIKFRSDKKISM
+10 M

-36 ALVAEDVD
+36 ALLAEGVD

-59 KLYDFSDSL
+59 KLYDFTDSL
-68 HHILTRHEQGAVHAA
+68 RHILTRHEQGAVHAA

-90 GRVGVVTITS
+90 GRVGVVTVTS
-100 GPAATNVV
+100 GPAATNVI

-120 LVVVIGQVG
+120 IVVITGQVG
-129 VDSLGTDAFQ
+129 VASLGTDAFQ
-139 EADVLG
+139 ETDVIG

-156 IRRPEEIPWAVARA
+156 IRRPEEIPWAMARA
-170 FYIATSGRPG
+170 FYIATTGRPG
-180 PVVLDVTRDAQVG
+180 AVVLDITRDAQVG
-193 TLDWSYEKL
+193 TLDWSYKKT

-210 DPQLQPAEITSA
+210 APELQPGEIISA
-222 AAIINRSERPLILSG
+222 AALINRSERPLILSG
-237 HGVMVSEAEA
+237 HGVMLSEAET

-267 STIPSAHRLNKGM
+267 STIPSEHPLNKGM

-312 VLSSYAPNAKIIHI
+312 VIKSYAPQAKIIHI
-326 DIDKAELNKN
+326 DIDSAEFNKN
-336 VKANIAIHADA
+336 VKAHIAIHADA
-347 RKALQALLP
+347 KTALRALLP
-356 QINKAQR
+356 QINKADR
-363 KDWLATFDKP
+363 KEWLTTFERP
-373 EKVEYTEV
+373 ENVEQAEV
-381 IEREIAPKDLGPD
+381 IERETDPKDLGPE
-394 SPMRMGEVISKLSEA
+394 SPMRMGEVVRKLSEA
-409 TADKAIIVTDVGQ
+409 TGNKAIVVTDVGQ
-422 NQMMGARYSA
+422 NQMMSARYSS
-432 YTLPKSMITSG
+432 YTMPKSMITSG

-459 LACPEREVLAFM
+459 LAEPSREVLAFM

-477 MTIQELGTIMEY
+477 MTMQELGTILEY
-489 HIGVKMIILNNNF
+489 RIGVKMVLLNNNY

-509 QSLFYGNRFSATP
+509 QAMFYNNRFSATP
-522 MINPDF
+522 MVNPDF
-528 VAIAAAYRI
+528 VAIAAAYGI
-537 AAENVDCR
+537 PAENVSCR
-545 SELDGAI
+545 AELDSAIARMAAHDGA
-552 SRMIASDGPYLL
+552 YLL

-572 MVFPMVPPGAS
+572 MVFPMVTPGSA
-583 IDHIL
+583 IDNIL
-588 LNPTDKYEG
+588 INATDKYEA

>member
-1 MAVDGIIFY
+1 
-10 HSTIKFRSDKKISM
+10 M

-36 ALVAEDVD
+36 ALLAEGVD

-59 KLYDFSDSL
+59 KLYDFTDSL
-68 HHILTRHEQGAVHAA
+68 RHILTRHEQGAVHAA

-90 GRVGVVTITS
+90 GRVGVVTVTS
-100 GPAATNVV
+100 GPAATNVI

-120 LVVVIGQVG
+120 IVVITGQVG
-129 VDSLGTDAFQ
+129 VASLGTDAFQ
-139 EADVLG
+139 ETDVIG

-156 IRRPEEIPWAVARA
+156 IRRPEEIPWAMARA
-170 FYIATSGRPG
+170 FYIATTGRPG
-180 PVVLDVTRDAQVG
+180 AVVLDITRDAQVG
-193 TLDWSYEKL
+193 TLDWSYKKT

-210 DPQLQPAEITSA
+210 APELQPGEIISA
-222 AAIINRSERPLILSG
+222 AALINRSERPLILSG
-237 HGVMVSEAEA
+237 HGVMLSEAEA

-267 STIPSAHRLNKGM
+267 STIPSEHPLNKGM

-312 VLSSYAPNAKIIHI
+312 VIKSYAPQAKIIHI
-326 DIDKAELNKN
+326 DIDSAEFNKN
-336 VKANIAIHADA
+336 VKAHIAIHADA
-347 RKALQALLP
+347 KTALRALLP
-356 QINKAQR
+356 QINKADR
-363 KDWLATFDKP
+363 KEWLTTFERP
-373 EKVEYTEV
+373 ENVEQAEV
-381 IEREIAPKDLGPD
+381 IERETDPKDLGPE
-394 SPMRMGEVISKLSEA
+394 SPMRMGEVVRKLSEA
-409 TADKAIIVTDVGQ
+409 TGNKAIVVTDVGQ
-422 NQMMGARYSA
+422 NQMMSARYSS
-432 YTLPKSMITSG
+432 YTMPKSMITSG

-459 LACPEREVLAFM
+459 LAEPSREVLAFM

-477 MTIQELGTIMEY
+477 MTMQELGTILEY
-489 HIGVKMIILNNNF
+489 RIGVKMVLLNNNY

-509 QSLFYGNRFSATP
+509 QAMFYNNRFSATP
-522 MINPDF
+522 MVNPDF
-528 VAIAAAYRI
+528 VAIAAAYGI
-537 AAENVDCR
+537 PAENVSCR
-545 SELDGAI
+545 AELDSAIARMAAHNGA
-552 SRMIASDGPYLL
+552 YLL

-572 MVFPMVPPGAS
+572 MVFPMVTPGSA
-583 IDHIL
+583 IDNIL
-588 LNPTDKYEG
+588 INATDKYEA

>member
-1 MAVDGIIFY
+1 
-10 HSTIKFRSDKKISM
+10 M

-36 ALVAEDVD
+36 ALLAEGVD

-59 KLYDFSDSL
+59 KLYDFTDSL
-68 HHILTRHEQGAVHAA
+68 RHILTRHEQGAVHAA

-90 GRVGVVTITS
+90 GRVGVVTVTS
-100 GPAATNVV
+100 GPAATNVI

-120 LVVVIGQVG
+120 IVVITGQVG
-129 VDSLGTDAFQ
+129 VASLGTDAFQ
-139 EADVLG
+139 ETDVIG

-156 IRRPEEIPWAVARA
+156 IRRPEEIPWAMARA
-170 FYIATSGRPG
+170 FYIATTGRPG
-180 PVVLDVTRDAQVG
+180 AVVLDITRDAQVG
-193 TLDWSYEKL
+193 TLDWSYKKT

-210 DPQLQPAEITSA
+210 APELQPGEIISA
-222 AAIINRSERPLILSG
+222 AALINRSERPLILSG
-237 HGVMVSEAEA
+237 HGVMLSEAET

-267 STIPSAHRLNKGM
+267 STIPSEHPLNKGM

-312 VLSSYAPNAKIIHI
+312 VIKSYAPQAKIIHI
-326 DIDKAELNKN
+326 DIDSAEFNKN
-336 VKANIAIHADA
+336 VKAHIAIHADA
-347 RKALQALLP
+347 KTALRALLP
-356 QINKAQR
+356 QINKADR
-363 KDWLATFDKP
+363 KEWLTTFERP
-373 EKVEYTEV
+373 EKVEQAEV
-381 IEREIAPKDLGPD
+381 IERETDPKDLGPE
-394 SPMRMGEVISKLSEA
+394 SPMRMGEVVRKLSEA
-409 TADKAIIVTDVGQ
+409 TGNKAIVVTDVGQ
-422 NQMMGARYSA
+422 NQMMSARYSS
-432 YTLPKSMITSG
+432 YTMPKSMITSG

-459 LACPEREVLAFM
+459 LAEPSREVLAFM

-477 MTIQELGTIMEY
+477 MTMQELGTILEY
-489 HIGVKMIILNNNF
+489 RIGVKMVLLNNNY

-509 QSLFYGNRFSATP
+509 QAMFYNNRFSATP
-522 MINPDF
+522 MVNPDF
-528 VAIAAAYRI
+528 VAIAAAYGI
-537 AAENVDCR
+537 PAENVSCR
-545 SELDGAI
+545 AELDSAIARMAAHDGA
-552 SRMIASDGPYLL
+552 YLL

-572 MVFPMVPPGAS
+572 MVFPMVTPGSA
-583 IDHIL
+583 IDNIL
-588 LNPTDKYEG
+588 INATDKYEA

>member
-1 MAVDGIIFY
+1 
-10 HSTIKFRSDKKISM
+10 M

-36 ALVAEDVD
+36 ALLAEGVD

-59 KLYDFSDSL
+59 KLYDFTDSL
-68 HHILTRHEQGAVHAA
+68 RHILTRHEQGAVHAA

-90 GRVGVVTITS
+90 GRVGVVTVTS
-100 GPAATNVV
+100 GPAATNVI

-120 LVVVIGQVG
+120 IVVITGQVG
-129 VDSLGTDAFQ
+129 VASLGTDAFQ
-139 EADVLG
+139 ETDVIG

-156 IRRPEEIPWAVARA
+156 IRRPEEIPWAMARA
-170 FYIATSGRPG
+170 FYIATTGRPG
-180 PVVLDVTRDAQVG
+180 AVVLDITRDAQVG
-193 TLDWSYEKL
+193 TLDWSYKKT

-210 DPQLQPAEITSA
+210 APELQPGEIISA
-222 AAIINRSERPLILSG
+222 AALINRSERPLILSG
-237 HGVMVSEAEA
+237 HGVMLSEAEA

-267 STIPSAHRLNKGM
+267 STIPSDHPLNKGM

-285 NIGPNIATNN
+285 NIGPNIATNK
-295 ADVILAVGMR
+295 ADVILAIGMR

-312 VLSSYAPNAKIIHI
+312 VIKSYAPQAKIIHI
-326 DIDKAELNKN
+326 DIDSAEFNKN
-336 VKANIAIHADA
+336 VKAHIAIHADA
-347 RKALQALLP
+347 KTALRGLLP
-356 QINKAQR
+356 QINKADR
-363 KDWLATFDKP
+363 KEWLATFDRP
-373 EKVEYTEV
+373 EKVEQAEV
-381 IEREIAPKDLGPD
+381 IERETDPKDLDPE
-394 SPMRMGEVISKLSEA
+394 SPMRMGEVVRKLSEA
-409 TADKAIIVTDVGQ
+409 TGNKAIVVTDVGQ
-422 NQMMGARYSA
+422 NQMMSARYSS
-432 YTLPKSMITSG
+432 YTMPKSLITSG

-459 LACPEREVLAFM
+459 LAEPSREVLAFM

-477 MTIQELGTIMEY
+477 MTMQELGTILEY
-489 HIGVKMIILNNNF
+489 RIGVKIVLLNNNY

-509 QSLFYGNRFSATP
+509 QAMFYNNRFSATP
-522 MINPDF
+522 MVNPDF
-528 VAIAAAYRI
+528 VAIAAAYGI
-537 AAENVDCR
+537 PAEDVSCR
-545 SELDGAI
+545 AELDSAIARMAAHDGA
-552 SRMIASDGPYLL
+552 YLL

-572 MVFPMVPPGAS
+572 MVFPMVTPGSA
-583 IDHIL
+583 IDNIL
-588 LNPTDKYEG
+588 INATDKYEA

>member
-1 MAVDGIIFY
+1 
-10 HSTIKFRSDKKISM
+10 M

-36 ALVAEDVD
+36 ALLAEGVD

-59 KLYDFSDSL
+59 KLYDFTDSL
-68 HHILTRHEQGAVHAA
+68 RHILTRHEQGAVHAA

-90 GRVGVVTITS
+90 GRVGVVTVTS
-100 GPAATNVV
+100 GPAATNVI

-120 LVVVIGQVG
+120 IVVITGQVG
-129 VDSLGTDAFQ
+129 VASLGTDAFQ
-139 EADVLG
+139 ETDVIG

-156 IRRPEEIPWAVARA
+156 IRRPEEIPWAMARA
-170 FYIATSGRPG
+170 FYIATTGRPG
-180 PVVLDVTRDAQVG
+180 AVVLDITRDAQVG
-193 TLDWSYEKL
+193 TLDWSYKKT

-210 DPQLQPAEITSA
+210 APELQPGEIISA
-222 AAIINRSERPLILSG
+222 AALINRSERPLILSG
-237 HGVMVSEAEA
+237 HGVMLSEAET

-267 STIPSAHRLNKGM
+267 STIPSEHPLNKGM

-312 VLSSYAPNAKIIHI
+312 VIKSYAPQAKIIHI
-326 DIDKAELNKN
+326 DIDSAEFNKN
-336 VKANIAIHADA
+336 VKAHIAIHADA
-347 RKALQALLP
+347 KTALRALLP
-356 QINKAQR
+356 QINTADR
-363 KDWLATFDKP
+363 KEWLTTFERP
-373 EKVEYTEV
+373 ENVEQAEV
-381 IEREIAPKDLGPD
+381 IERETDPKDLGPE
-394 SPMRMGEVISKLSEA
+394 SPMRMGEVVRKLSEA
-409 TADKAIIVTDVGQ
+409 TGNKAIVVTDVGQ
-422 NQMMGARYSA
+422 NQMMSARYSS
-432 YTLPKSMITSG
+432 YTMPKSMITSG

-459 LACPEREVLAFM
+459 LAEPSREVLAFM

-477 MTIQELGTIMEY
+477 MTMQELGTILEY
-489 HIGVKMIILNNNF
+489 RIGVKMVLLNNNY

-509 QSLFYGNRFSATP
+509 QAMFYNNRFSATP
-522 MINPDF
+522 MVNPDF
-528 VAIAAAYRI
+528 VAIAAAYGI
-537 AAENVDCR
+537 PAENVSCR
-545 SELDGAI
+545 AELDSAIARMAAHDGA
-552 SRMIASDGPYLL
+552 YLL

-572 MVFPMVPPGAS
+572 MVFPMVTPGSA
-583 IDHIL
+583 IDNIL
-588 LNPTDKYEG
+588 INATDKYEA